1 MSALLRRLRRRTEQ
15 VITVTT
21 EDSWDLLLHGLKY
34 VCIRVNGTH
43 EVRVNGH
50 SNDTLYGLP
59 WDEELQEWDGRPE
72 LKLPIS
78 SITSIHIL

>member
-21 EDSWDLLLHGLKY
+21 EDSWDLLLDGLKG

-43 EVRVNGH
+43 EIRVNSH
-50 SNDTLYGLP
+50 STATLYGLP